1 MSDSKQV
8 QVAGRFIIITCFI
21 TTPSFDRSDF
31 NESFSLSLIEMLDQ
45 ASGWG
50 GGTLGGGAGGSTSPC
65 SLWEMES
72 FPYIYTNI
80 A

>member
-50 GGTLGGGAGGSTSPC
+50 GGA
-65 SLWEMES
+65 LWEGEQGGLRLHAHYGKWKV
-72 FPYIYTNI
+72 FHIFTPI
-80 A
+80 